1 MRSLILTALAC
12 TWLLSNP
19 IHASPRSVIL
29 IVGDGFDDTHVTMG
43 RNYLAGQSGSLLL
56 DELPVR
62 GAVQV
67 ETIDSEGNPL
77 YVADSANTA
86 TSLATGAVT
95 QIGRVGKDANNTVVP
110 TVLEAAAA
118 DGNKT
123 GIVSTA
129 SVIDVTPAAF
139 AAHVGVRSCERP
151 ITIHGG

>member
-1 MRSLILTALAC
+1 MRSVILTALAC
-12 TWLLSNP
+12 TLLLSSP
-19 IHASPRSVIL
+19 SHASPRSVIL

-86 TSLATGAVT
+86 TSL
-95 QIGRVGKDANNTVVP
+95 
-110 TVLEAAAA
+110 
-118 DGNKT
+118 DG
-123 GIVSTA
+123 S
-129 SVIDVTPAAF
+129 
-139 AAHVGVRSCERP
+139 
-151 ITIHGG
+151 